1 MRFWSSKMCIKL
13 LFLFYLYLPGFYL
26 CIPIFNGTYVF
37 TASYLNQLSSM
48 RALVHTSVH
57 RNYFTLPKN
66 FGMVI
71 FFFQITFVFFFF
83 LFVKDTYKIN

>member
-26 CIPIFNGTYVF
+26 CIPIFNGSYVF

-57 RNYFTLPKN
+57 RSYFTLPKN
-66 FGMVI
+66 FDFVN
-71 FFFQITFVFFFF
+71 FFFNEIFFF
-83 LFVKDTYKIN
+83 LFVKDTYNI